1 MNCYNHPES
10 PATAYCRVCGK
21 ALCAACQRPAQGTI
35 FCAEHAPAAET
46 STPSSSTAPW
56 TASPSAPP
64 PPAWNSGISPG
75 LAFILGLIP
84 GVGAIY
90 NGQYAKGVIHVVIL
104 GLLISIESSGAT
116 GGMEAVFGLLIAAW
130 FFYMAFEAYHTAK
143 KRQLGQPVDEFSSL
157 LSLRSGGFPVAPVLL
172 IILGVLFLLNNL
184 EVIRFHQLAR
194 YWPVVL
200 IALGVYLLYARTAG
214 GGHVAEPGETSH
226 ER

>member
-1 MNCYNHPES
+1 MNCYYHPES
-10 PATAYCRVCGK
+10 PATAYCRACGK
-21 ALCAACQRPAQGTI
+21 ALCAACQHTAQGTI
-35 FCAEHAPAAET
+35 FCAEHAPATEAA
-46 STPSSSTAPW
+46 TP
-56 TASPSAPP
+56 SPSASTWTAPSSPP
-64 PPAWNSGISPG
+64 PSPAWNVSVSPG

-116 GGMEAVFGLLIAAW
+116 GGMEALFGLLIAAW

-172 IILGVLFLLNNL
+172 IVLGVVFLLHNL
-184 EVIRFHQLAR
+184 EIIRFHQIAR
-194 YWPVVL
+194 YWPVAL
-200 IALGVYLLYARTAG
+200 IALGLYLLYARTTGEGRVAG
-214 GGHVAEPGETSH
+214 PGEDSH